1 MVNCF
6 QIRRLQRMFSEMLS
20 SLGPLGEKF
29 IFFIPLGIETE
40 SLFDHENQRFK
51 LCLIRASNRY
61 LNNQNPIHGP
71 KMALVSRFTA
81 QSFETDY
88 N

>member
-1 MVNCF
+1 M
-6 QIRRLQRMFSEMLS
+6 LSDKKTSRMFSEILS

-29 IFFIPLGIETE
+29 IFFIPLVIETE
-40 SLFDHENQRFK
+40 SSFDHENQRFK
-51 LCLIRASNRY
+51 LRLIRASNRY
-61 LNNQNPIHGP
+61 LNNQNPIHGR
-71 KMALVSRFTA
+71 KMALVARFTA